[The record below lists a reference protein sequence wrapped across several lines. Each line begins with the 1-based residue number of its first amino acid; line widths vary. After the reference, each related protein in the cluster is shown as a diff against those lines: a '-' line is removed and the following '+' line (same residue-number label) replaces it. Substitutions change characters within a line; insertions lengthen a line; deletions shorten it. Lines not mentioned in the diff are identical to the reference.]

1 MLFNRNRGKMVALVK
16 MLMTARGL
24 NQVEVARNTGVSATA
39 ISRYLN
45 ESSDLRSDALVKV
58 LNYLGAD
65 IDSLVK
71 KEINKVMGV
80 EEDNSLGDDIRY
92 LLDQASPISRKTIT
106 DTLIASFK
114 NDKNPDTKIRIS
126 KLKKYRDSIKTVRR
140 SAC

>member
-1 MLFNRNRGKMVALVK
+1 MLFNRTRGKMVALVK

-71 KEINKVMGV
+71 KEINKVMSV

>member
-1 MLFNRNRGKMVALVK
+1 MVALVK

>member
-1 MLFNRNRGKMVALVK
+1 MVALVK

-45 ESSDLRSDALVKV
+45 ETSDLRSDALVKV

-65 IDSLVK
+65 VDSLMK
-71 KEINKVMGV
+71 REINKVLGA
-80 EEDNSLGDDIRY
+80 EQDPSLGEDIRY
-92 LLDQASPISRKTIT
+92 LLDQASPITRKTIT
-106 DTLIASFK
+106 DTLISSFK
-114 NDKNPDTKIRIS
+114 NDKNPDTKIRIM
-126 KLKKYRDSIKTVRR
+126 KLKKYRDSIRTVRR

>member
-1 MLFNRNRGKMVALVK
+1 MLFNRVRGKMVALVK

-24 NQVEVARNTGVSATA
+24 NQVEVARNTGVSSTA

>member
-1 MLFNRNRGKMVALVK
+1 MVALVK

-45 ESSDLRSDALVKV
+45 ETSDLRSDALIKV

-65 IDSLVK
+65 VDSLMK
-71 KEINKVMGV
+71 REINKVLGA
-80 EEDNSLGDDIRY
+80 EQDPSLGEDIRY
-92 LLDQASPISRKTIT
+92 LLDQASPITRKTIT
-106 DTLIASFK
+106 DTLISSFK
-114 NDKNPDTKIRIS
+114 NDKNPDTKIRIM
-126 KLKKYRDSIKTVRR
+126 KLKKYRDSIRTVRR